1 MNFIMYGFEI
11 MMKIN
16 KNIFCKVRFSV
27 LKVFGIEAGIGFDSL
42 AHGLISGKSLGT
54 LYL

>member
-1 MNFIMYGFEI
+1 MNFIIYGFETI
-11 MMKIN
+11 IKIN

-27 LKVFGIEAGIGFDSL
+27 IKVFDIEAGVNFDSL
-42 AHGLISGKSLGT
+42 DQGLISGKSLGT

>member
-1 MNFIMYGFEI
+1 MNVIIYGFEI
-11 MMKIN
+11 IMKIN

-27 LKVFGIEAGIGFDSL
+27 LIVFVIEAGVNFDSL
-42 AHGLISGKSLGT
+42 VQGLISGKSLGT